1 MLQKARRRRVHSCEK
16 IIFPAH
22 FFAMKGDKRKKPP
35 QPKRSPSKVNRP
47 SLSDLYRQDRFCRE
61 AATAGVNG
69 TQAAIRAGY
78 SLKTAYSTAS
88 ALLKK
93 PEIQEKIAKFQAE
106 HAECAKIK
114 AAEILAE
121 IKNLA
126 FSDIGDIVNF
136 TPKGPKLKPMH
147 ELTPEARRCISSIKV
162 RQVRKG
168 GEIRGEVTEFKL
180 WDKTGKL
187 KELAQHLGL
196 LVEKTETTLK
206 GDPNSPL
213 NIQAYVEGRKLAATH
228 RAARVATAGD
238 GEGAVASDNSDSPT
252 PKESRGVSDA

>member
-1 MLQKARRRRVHSCEK
+1 
-16 IIFPAH
+16 
-22 FFAMKGDKRKKPP
+22 MKGDDSTKKP
-35 QPKRSPSKVNRP
+35 QPKQKRTKPNRP
-47 SLSDLYRQDRFCRE
+47 PHDRRMRFCRE
-61 AATAGVNG
+61 YIVDFNG
-69 TQAAIRAGY
+69 TRAAMRAGY
-78 SLKTAYSTAS
+78 SLKTAYSMAS
-88 ALLKK
+88 TLLKI
-93 PEIQEKIAKFQAE
+93 PEVQAE
-106 HAECAKIK
+106 VARLQQEQAEYAKIR
-114 AAEILAE
+114 ASDIIAEIR
-121 IKNLA
+121 NLA

-136 TPKGPKLKPMH
+136 TPSGVKLKPMH

-162 RQVRKG
+162 KQIRKEG
-168 GEIRGEVTEFKL
+168 TVRGEVTEFKL

-228 RAARVATAGD
+228 RAARVAAAGD